1 MLKTDMEIWKGSLGQ
16 KRHIIN
22 QHAGEMVLEELDAD
36 TDLEHSQTKHLF
48 KTSTYEAYSSLVNRK
63 W

>member
-22 QHAGEMVLEELDAD
+22 QHAGEMVLEGPDAD
-36 TDLEHSQTKHLF
+36 TEFVHSQTTQ
-48 KTSTYEAYSSLVNRK
+48 TSIYEAYSSLVNRK